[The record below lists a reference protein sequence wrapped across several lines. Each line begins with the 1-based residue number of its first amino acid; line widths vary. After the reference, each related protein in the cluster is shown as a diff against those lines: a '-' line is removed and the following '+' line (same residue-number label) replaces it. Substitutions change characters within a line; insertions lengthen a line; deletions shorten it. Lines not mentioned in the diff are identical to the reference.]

1 MKRLV
6 LFALSAFLLCSCAN
20 KSMTRYETLAPVL
33 KKEGFEGTI
42 QKIEKKKDDIYGK
55 NSEFL
60 YHFDKGMLYHYTGN
74 NKESIKSFE
83 KAEQV
88 YEDLYTKSVTNE
100 AAAIVT
106 NDNIRPYRARPFEV
120 LLMYQYQI
128 LNYLAIGDLDGA
140 LVEVRRAQ
148 IASEALYQK
157 DNEKVNDNGWLRYLS
172 AIVYEMAGEEDDAA
186 IAYLKAAKAFEEGNI
201 SMPKEAWEFINESLT
216 KMDRADDLKNFKSQ
230 ALTLTPKATDAREK
244 GQEIIVIGY
253 AGHSPILGEMYLSG
267 TYVSGTAMN
276 LTYKDGKTGKVG
288 SFTVFVPPV
297 AGAGS
302 NTFHVGFA
310 LPEKME
316 LPQRTSLF
324 SVNLDGKMRISPEK
338 VANIDAELE
347 QNMKDE
353 NATTMVRTATRVIL
367 RTIAAQKAK
376 SSTNTGNGILDLVK
390 NIAVDVGQSQLEQA
404 DLRVGLFMPNSIYV
418 TRIPVTEGTHQLN
431 VSALG
436 AHGQIVGD
444 YRLDNI
450 KVKKGQK
457 KIVVIPAI
465 E

>member
-1 MKRLV
+1 MKRLLLLAV
-6 LFALSAFLLCSCAN
+6 SALLLCSCAN

-42 QKIEKKKDDIYGK
+42 EKIEKKKDDLYGEK
-55 NSEFL
+55 SAFL
-60 YHFDKGMLYHYTGN
+60 YHFDEGMLYHYAGKN
-74 NKESIKSFE
+74 QESIKHFE
-83 KAEQV
+83 QAEQI

-100 AAAIVT
+100 VAAIAT

-120 LLMYQYQI
+120 LMMYQYQI

-157 DNEKVNDNGWLRYLS
+157 DKEKVNDNGWLRYLS

-186 IAYLKAAKAFEEGNI
+186 IAYLKAAKAFEEGNVK
-201 SMPKEAWEFINESLT
+201 MPKEVWEYITEALT
-216 KMDRADDLKNFKSQ
+216 KMDRADDLKGLKTEPLAQ
-230 ALTLTPKATDAREK
+230 TPKATEARTK
-244 GQEIIVIGY
+244 GQEIIVVGY

-276 LTYKDGKTGKVG
+276 LTYKDGKTGKINTV
-288 SFTVFVPPV
+288 TVFAPPV

-310 LPEKME
+310 LPEKKE
-316 LPQRTSLF
+316 LPQRASMF
-324 SVNLDGKMRISPEK
+324 SVNVDGNMRVSPEK
-338 VANIDAELE
+338 VADIDSELE

-353 NATTMVRTATRVIL
+353 NATTMVRTATRVVL
-367 RTIAAQKAK
+367 RTIAAQQAKKA
-376 SSTNTGNGILDLVK
+376 TNTGNGVFDLVK

-404 DLRVGLFMPNSIYV
+404 DLRIGLFMPNSINV
-418 TRIPVTEGTHQLN
+418 TRIPVNEGKHQVN
-431 VSALG
+431 VSAMG

-444 YRLDNI
+444 YKLNDI
-450 KVKKGQK
+450 VVKKGQK
-457 KIVVIPAI
+457 KLVVVPAI

>member
-1 MKRLV
+1 MKRLLLLAV
-6 LFALSAFLLCSCAN
+6 SALLLCSCAN

-42 QKIEKKKDDIYGK
+42 EKIEKKKDDLYGEK
-55 NSEFL
+55 SAFL
-60 YHFDKGMLYHYTGN
+60 YHFDEGMLYHYAGK
-74 NKESIKSFE
+74 NKESIKHFE
-83 KAEQV
+83 QAEQI

-100 AAAIVT
+100 AAAIAT

-120 LLMYQYQI
+120 LMMYQYQI

-157 DNEKVNDNGWLRYLS
+157 DKEKVNDNGWLRYLS

-186 IAYLKAAKAFEEGNI
+186 IAYLKAAKAFEEGNVK
-201 SMPKEAWEFINESLT
+201 MPKEVWEYINESLT
-216 KMDRADDLKNFKSQ
+216 KMDRADDLKSLKTE
-230 ALTLTPKATDAREK
+230 TLAQTPKATEARQK
-244 GQEIIVIGY
+244 GQEIIVVGY

-276 LTYKDGKTGKVG
+276 LTYKDGKTGKIG

-310 LPEKME
+310 LPEKKE

-324 SVNLDGKMRISPEK
+324 SVNLDGKMRVSPEK
-338 VANIDAELE
+338 VANIDSELE

-353 NATTMVRTATRVIL
+353 NTTTMVRTATRVII
-367 RTIAAQKAK
+367 RTIAAQQAKKA
-376 SSTNTGNGILDLVK
+376 TNTGNGIFDLVK

-404 DLRVGLFMPNSIYV
+404 DLRIGLFMPNTINV
-418 TRIPVTEGTHQLN
+418 TRIPVDAGDHDVTI
-431 VSALG
+431 SALD
-436 AHGQIVGD
+436 GQGRVIGD
-444 YRLDNI
+444 YKLGKI
-450 KVKKGQK
+450 KVGKGQK
-457 KIVVIPAI
+457 KIVVVPSID
-465 E
+465 

>member
-157 DNEKVNDNGWLRYLS
+157 DKEKVNDNGWLRYLS

-216 KMDRADDLKNFKSQ
+216 KMDRADDLKNFKSAPLSQ
-230 ALTLTPKATDAREK
+230 TPKATDAREK

-376 SSTNTGNGILDLVK
+376 STTNTGNGIFDLVK

-436 AHGQIVGD
+436 AHGQVVGD

>member
-1 MKRLV
+1 MKRLLLLAV
-6 LFALSAFLLCSCAN
+6 SALLLCSCAN

-42 QKIEKKKDDIYGK
+42 AKIEKKKDDLYGEK
-55 NSEFL
+55 SAFL
-60 YHFDKGMLYHYTGN
+60 YHFDEGMLYHYAGKN
-74 NKESIKSFE
+74 QESIKHFE
-83 KAEQV
+83 QAEQI

-100 AAAIVT
+100 VAAIAT

-120 LLMYQYQI
+120 LMMYQYQI

-157 DNEKVNDNGWLRYLS
+157 DKEKVNDNGWLRYLS

-186 IAYLKAAKAFEEGNI
+186 IAYLKAAKAFEEGNVK
-201 SMPKEAWEFINESLT
+201 MPKEVWEYITEALT
-216 KMDRADDLKNFKSQ
+216 KMDRADDLKGLKTEPLAQ
-230 ALTLTPKATDAREK
+230 TPKATEARTK
-244 GQEIIVIGY
+244 GQEIIVVGY

-276 LTYKDGKTGKVG
+276 LTYKDGKTGKINTV
-288 SFTVFVPPV
+288 TVFAPPV

-310 LPEKME
+310 LPEKKE
-316 LPQRTSLF
+316 LPQRASMF
-324 SVNLDGKMRISPEK
+324 SVNVDGNMRVSPEK
-338 VANIDAELE
+338 VADIDSELE

-353 NATTMVRTATRVIL
+353 NATTMVRTATRVVL
-367 RTIAAQKAK
+367 RTIAAQNAKKA
-376 SSTNTGNGILDLVK
+376 TNTGNGVFDLVK

-404 DLRVGLFMPNSIYV
+404 DLRIGLFLRNSINV
-418 TRIPVTEGTHQLN
+418 TRIPVNEGKHQVN
-431 VSALG
+431 VSAMG

-444 YRLDNI
+444 YKLNDI
-450 KVKKGQK
+450 VVKKGQK
-457 KIVVIPAI
+457 KLVVVPAI

>member
-172 AIVYEMAGEEDDAA
+172 AIVYEMAGEDDDAA

-201 SMPKEAWEFINESLT
+201 SMPKEVWEFINESLT
-216 KMDRADDLKNFKSQ
+216 KMDRADDLKNFKSAPLSQ
-230 ALTLTPKATDAREK
+230 TPKATDAREK

-353 NATTMVRTATRVIL
+353 NTTTMVRTATRVIL

-376 SSTNTGNGILDLVK
+376 SSTNTGNGIFDLVK

>member
-157 DNEKVNDNGWLRYLS
+157 DKEKVNDNGWLRYLS

-216 KMDRADDLKNFKSQ
+216 KMDRADDLKNFKSPPLSQ
-230 ALTLTPKATDAREK
+230 TPKATDAREK

-347 QNMKDE
+347 QNMEDE